1 VVDVPR
7 PYTLAYTPTTSGMDN
22 VVIPLSGAA
31 ISGLHSF
38 PAVRSSDLSAGQSTA
53 VVPNGTAGSVTTI
66 TVQAKDANGNNLTT
80 GGATVAA
87 AVSGANTATPAV
99 VDNGDGTY
107 TLTYTPTTS
116 GTDNVAITLNGN
128 AISGSPY
135 SSIVV

>member
-1 VVDVPR
+1 
-7 PYTLAYTPTTSGMDN
+7 YTLTYTPTTSGTDN
-22 VVIPLSGAA
+22 VAITLNGNA
-31 ISGLHSF
+31 ISGS
-38 PAVRSSDLSAGQSTA
+38 PYSSIVVPGAASAGQSTA
-53 VVPNGTAGSVTTI
+53 VVPGGTAGSVTTI

-80 GGATVAA
+80 GGATVAGS
-87 AVSGANTATPAV
+87 VTGANTATPAV